1 MREVMGGIILL
12 MPLSEPLV
20 EVEFPP
26 LVKTVRRLKVERVA
40 QVLVQQLLA
49 LLLFIRQVAA
59 AVAALLLKAALEA
72 VLGWVVLVEAE
83 PQLEQTQ
90 QPIEVLAA
98 AVVAF
103 LVHFAQP

>member
-1 MREVMGGIILL
+1 
-12 MPLSEPLV
+12 
-20 EVEFPP
+20 
-26 LVKTVRRLKVERVA
+26 
-40 QVLVQQLLA
+40 
-49 LLLFIRQVAA
+49 
-59 AVAALLLKAALEA
+59 
-72 VLGWVVLVEAE
+72 VLVEAE